1 LAKEKVTILFQPS
14 GRRGKVEVGK
24 NILQAAQELGVV
36 IESLCGGKHTCGKCR
51 VLVEE
56 GVFEG
61 GTFASQ
67 RGNLSPFLEEESKF
81 IGEKEREAGYR
92 LACAAEVQG
101 DVLVYL
107 PEETRGK
114 QQVIRKD
121 ARELAIELNPGVK
134 AYYVELPPPSLKEP
148 LGDFERLQRA
158 LKNDFFL
165 QGLSIDS
172 PALQTLPQRLR
183 AGGWKVTAFV
193 WMDQEILDVQPGR
206 AEDLYGLAVDIGTT
220 TVAAYLCDLRTGR
233 VKAADSMMNP
243 QVIYGEDVM
252 TRITDAMMNPG
263 SGVKRLK
270 EAITDCL
277 NALIQSIVKSA
288 EITPMDILEVVVV
301 GNTAMHHFF
310 LGIDPQHLGLSPF
323 PPAIHH
329 SLDIKARDLGLKIH
343 PAANVHLLP
352 IEAGFVGAD
361 NVGVLIAEAPYD
373 KEEMALIID
382 IGTNGELVLGNKRR
396 LISCSC
402 ATGPALEGAHLRFG
416 MRAAPGAIER
426 VRIDPKTLEV
436 TYKIIGLEKW
446 SHESTPGEIQAR
458 GICGS
463 GIIEALAEMF
473 KAGVL
478 EKSGRFNGSLVSP
491 RLRKAEK
498 GYEFVIARGEETAIG
513 QDITVSVSDIR
524 SVQLAKG
531 ALYAGSKIMMSIL
544 GVGRVEK
551 VILAGAFGSSI
562 DRERAMVL
570 GMFPD
575 CELENVVSVGNAA
588 GDGARMALLSLEKRA
603 EANRVARKVEYI
615 ELTACPKFTE
625 EFIGALDIPHGKDA
639 FPHLEGILKP
649 RV

>member
-1 LAKEKVTILFQPS
+1 MV
-14 GRRGKVEVGK
+14 
-24 NILQAAQELGVV
+24 
-36 IESLCGGKHTCGKCR
+36 
-51 VLVEE
+51 
-56 GVFEG
+56 
-61 GTFASQ
+61 
-67 RGNLSPFLEEESKF
+67 
-81 IGEKEREAGYR
+81 
-92 LACAAEVQG
+92 
-101 DVLVYL
+101 
-107 PEETRGK
+107 
-114 QQVIRKD
+114 
-121 ARELAIELNPGVK
+121 
-134 AYYVELPPPSLKEP
+134 
-148 LGDFERLQRA
+148 
-158 LKNDFFL
+158 
-165 QGLSIDS
+165 
-172 PALQTLPQRLR
+172 
-183 AGGWKVTAFV
+183 
-193 WMDQEILDVQPGR
+193 
-206 AEDLYGLAVDIGTT
+206 
-220 TVAAYLCDLRTGR
+220 
-233 VKAADSMMNP
+233 
-243 QVIYGEDVM
+243 
-252 TRITDAMMNPG
+252 
-263 SGVKRLK
+263 
-270 EAITDCL
+270 
-277 NALIQSIVKSA
+277 
-288 EITPMDILEVVVV
+288 
-301 GNTAMHHFF
+301 
-310 LGIDPQHLGLSPF
+310 
-323 PPAIHH
+323 
-329 SLDIKARDLGLKIH
+329 
-343 PAANVHLLP
+343 
-352 IEAGFVGAD
+352 
-361 NVGVLIAEAPYD
+361 
-373 KEEMALIID
+373 LIID

-551 VILAGAFGSSI
+551 VILAGAFGSSL

-588 GDGARMALLSLEKRA
+588 GDGARMALLSREKRA
-603 EANRVARKVEYI
+603 EANRVAREVEYV
-615 ELTACPKFTE
+615 ELTTYPKFTE
-625 EFIGALDIPHGKDA
+625 EFVGALDIPHRKDA

>member
-1 LAKEKVTILFQPS
+1 LAKEKVTILFQPA
-14 GRRGKVEVGK
+14 GRRGKVEAGK
-24 NILQAAQELGVV
+24 SVLQAAQELGVV
-36 IESLCGGKHTCGKCR
+36 IESVCGGKHTCGKCR

-56 GVFEG
+56 GFFEG
-61 GTFASQ
+61 GSFASK
-67 RGNLSPFLEEESKF
+67 RENLSPFLKEESKF

-107 PEETRGK
+107 PEESRGK
-114 QQVIRKD
+114 QQVIRKE

-158 LKNDFFL
+158 LKNAFFL
-165 QGLSIDS
+165 QALSIDS
-172 PALQTLPQRLR
+172 PALQTLPLKLR
-183 AGGWKVTAFV
+183 AGTWKVTAFV
-193 WMDQEILDVQPGR
+193 WMDKEVLDVQPGR
-206 AEDLYGLAVDIGTT
+206 AKDFYGLAVDIGTT
-220 TVAAYLCDLRTGR
+220 TVAAYLCNLRNGQ

-243 QVIYGEDVM
+243 QVVYGEDVM
-252 TRITDAMMNPG
+252 TRITYSMMNPG

-270 EAITDCL
+270 EEITGGL
-277 NALIQSIVKSA
+277 NALIQSLVKSA
-288 EITPMDILEVVVV
+288 EIASGDILEVVVV

-323 PPAIHH
+323 SPAIHH
-329 SLDIKARDLGLKIH
+329 SLDIKARDLGLNIH
-343 PAANVHLLP
+343 PAANVHILP

-361 NVGVLIAEAPYD
+361 NVGVLISEAPYD
-373 KEEMALIID
+373 KEEVELIID
-382 IGTNGELVLGNKRR
+382 IGTNGELVLGNNKR

-446 SHESTPGEIQAR
+446 SHESTPSEIQAR

-463 GIIEALAEMF
+463 GVIEALAEMF

-491 RLRKAEK
+491 RLRKAQK

-544 GVGRVEK
+544 GVGRVDK

-588 GDGARMALLSLEKRA
+588 GDGARMALLSRQKRA
-603 EANRVARKVEYI
+603 EANRVAREVEYV
-615 ELTACPKFTE
+615 ELTTYPKFTE
-625 EFIGALDIPHGKDA
+625 EFVDSLDFPHRRDA
-639 FPHLEGILKP
+639 FPHLEGILRP
-649 RV
+649 RA